1 MLQTSVTWLIW
12 NQGVD
17 IVTAHQRSCQIIMF
31 SLVSVCSQRGGV
43 PCDQY
48 PRCIGPHC
56 TGPPALPLA
65 SDMGFIWGPVPTL
78 VLTSGGRSTWWPHAF
93 FLIICIDIQYNL
105 NNSFSNYKNKTYG
118 EPCSTTW
125 VNWTSNWI
133 WIRTLDATRNIPFVH
148 KQPVFAC
155 ALVNMSLSSST
166 LMWMWRSHSF
176 WALLTAKQI

>member
-31 SLVSVCSQRGGV
+31 SLVSVCSQRVGG
-43 PCDQY
+43 
-48 PRCIGPHC
+48 GPMWPISKMHWASLYR
-56 TGPPALPLA
+56 PPSTAP
-65 SDMGFIWGPVPTL
+65 GIRHG
-78 VLTSGGRSTWWPHAF
+78 TWWPHAF

-118 EPCSTTW
+118 EPCSTTL

-155 ALVNMSLSSST
+155 ALVNMFLSSST